1 MKTKLQISRDQLED
15 MRSFLDE
22 LPENQAA
29 KLSAAQTIAELR
41 KSIEKA
47 QKRGWSKEQISQKI
61 KDKFSID
68 INPKY
73 ITVALREKKP
83 RSASAN
89 KDTAPAPGAP
99 APQPKTDTGTEEV
112 ATAKKG

>member
-15 MRSFLDE
+15 MRTFLDD

-47 QKRGWSKEQISQKI
+47 QKRGWSKEQISLKI
-61 KDKFSID
+61 KEKFGID

-73 ITVALREKKP
+73 ITVALREKKT
-83 RSASAN
+83 RSVQTN
-89 KDTAPAPGAP
+89 KDAAPAPSSP
-99 APQPKTDTGTEEV
+99 APQPKADTGTEEA